1 MQTRREF
8 IGAGC
13 AALAGAAAA
22 KSPAA
27 VRPEP
32 AFMWGVLLHFG
43 VNIQCDLPVTQWG
56 KYKGEDLKLMTAADH
71 VRFDEGVFDRITD
84 RMAAKGLN
92 TIVMDLE
99 EALYYPSHPELA
111 VKGTWGVER
120 FRRKLEQLRAKG
132 LEPIPKLNFSTTHD
146 IWLKEY
152 HKMVSTPQ
160 YYRVCADVIA
170 DVIDIFDTPRYFH
183 IGFDLRRSR
192 HLTEHRTATPKRTF
206 RRGRGPPYGKLCCK
220 ARGPAR
226 PVSPLAR
233 MLTAGSETPRRG
245 LSAPLGAGRRLG
257 QPWGL
262 AGSPGGGARRPGGG
276 ASAPAQ
282 QVANASRSEVPPHE
296 PQGWGFAETPGQAVG
311 ALPASRILRREA
323 CCRVGDC
330 CAPGLPQEDAGGG
343 GGERPFPGVGGR
355 GRAGAAGAP
364 GRGGPHGGRPAPR
377 APPELAPGP
386 PTAADA

>member
-1 MQTRREF
+1 MRGHAAGPALSLKKENIQTMKQMQTRREF

-99 EALYYPSHPELA
+99 EALYYPSHPG
-111 VKGTWGVER
+111 K
-120 FRRKLEQLRAKG
+120 KLEQLRAKG

-183 IGFDLRRSR
+183 IGFDEET
-192 HLTEHRTATPKRTF
+192 HEHQRKHSISIVRQGELWWHDFLFIVREVEKRGVRAWCWSDKIWHAKDGYYGRNFDLNRPLKGNRQCNEPNAYIELEKAGFDQVPTPSNWSVDDSVSSTVAFARQHISPQRLKGFLAAPWVKTLPQF
-206 RRGRGPPYGKLCCK
+206 EKLHEEQIDQ
-220 ARGPAR
+220 
-226 PVSPLAR
+226 
-233 MLTAGSETPRRG
+233 M
-245 LSAPLGAGRRLG
+245 
-257 QPWGL
+257 
-262 AGSPGGGARRPGGG
+262 
-276 ASAPAQ
+276 ASAKLQ
-282 QVANASRSEVPPHE
+282 M
-296 PQGWGFAETPGQAVG
+296 
-311 ALPASRILRREA
+311 
-323 CCRVGDC
+323 
-330 CAPGLPQEDAGGG
+330 
-343 GGERPFPGVGGR
+343 
-355 GRAGAAGAP
+355 
-364 GRGGPHGGRPAPR
+364 
-377 APPELAPGP
+377 
-386 PTAADA
+386 

>member
-1 MQTRREF
+1 MKQMQTRREF

-13 AALAGAAAA
+13 VALAGAAAA
-22 KSPAA
+22 NSSAA

-183 IGFDLRRSR
+183 IGFDEETHEHQRKHSISIVRQGELWWHDFLFIVREVEKRGVRAWCWSDKIWHAKDDAAVELVLRAQFRPEPASEGGSPVQR
-192 HLTEHRTATPKRTF
+192 AERLHRAGEGRIRPGTHAVQLE
-206 RRGRGPPYGKLCCK
+206 RGRQRLLHGGV
-220 ARGPAR
+220 RPAAH
-226 PVSPLAR
+226 LAPAPEGDLGR
-233 MLTAGSETPRRG
+233 AVGEDA
-245 LSAPLGAGRRLG
+245 SAVREASRGAG
-257 QPWGL
+257 
-262 AGSPGGGARRPGGG
+262 
-276 ASAPAQ
+276 
-282 QVANASRSEVPPHE
+282 
-296 PQGWGFAETPGQAVG
+296 
-311 ALPASRILRREA
+311 
-323 CCRVGDC
+323 
-330 CAPGLPQEDAGGG
+330 
-343 GGERPFPGVGGR
+343 
-355 GRAGAAGAP
+355 
-364 GRGGPHGGRPAPR
+364 
-377 APPELAPGP
+377 
-386 PTAADA
+386 

>member
-1 MQTRREF
+1 MKQMQTRREF

-120 FRRKLEQLRAKG
+120 FRRKLGGRHRGRDRHLRHAA
-132 LEPIPKLNFSTTHD
+132 LLPH
-146 IWLKEY
+146 
-152 HKMVSTPQ
+152 
-160 YYRVCADVIA
+160 R
-170 DVIDIFDTPRYFH
+170 
-183 IGFDLRRSR
+183 LRR
-192 HLTEHRTATPKRTF
+192 
-206 RRGRGPPYGKLCCK
+206 
-220 ARGPAR
+220 
-226 PVSPLAR
+226 
-233 MLTAGSETPRRG
+233 
-245 LSAPLGAGRRLG
+245 
-257 QPWGL
+257 
-262 AGSPGGGARRPGGG
+262 
-276 ASAPAQ
+276 
-282 QVANASRSEVPPHE
+282 
-296 PQGWGFAETPGQAVG
+296 
-311 ALPASRILRREA
+311 
-323 CCRVGDC
+323 GD
-330 CAPGLPQEDAGGG
+330 A
-343 GGERPFPGVGGR
+343 
-355 GRAGAAGAP
+355 
-364 GRGGPHGGRPAPR
+364 
-377 APPELAPGP
+377 
-386 PTAADA
+386 